1 MIVAFVVLLS
11 AAVDVARGTLL
22 PINQHRPCMA
32 TFNGSLALD
41 LEPFFQWPVRAQFV
55 PGNAPGGYYSYEYDC
70 AGKRTVCGP
79 GVAVCQI
86 RNDHITFE
94 AGGSPLKALWFSGT
108 YSPIPQVS
116 LEIRYPVR
124 LLPKQLLFAGKT
136 SIRRFCMGSLARS
149 QSDFLRMSIFKI
161 GLKGLDNGNA
171 TFMAYGE
178 MPTETVSRTAS
189 APLLSILTHPCP
201 LYFYCIVYCYY
212 TVQFRHDSAL
222 QQLPELPAH
231 AKVNTVRRER
241 CLQKCKRIARL
252 HGHPRYWPLLL

>member
-1 MIVAFVVLLS
+1 MIVAFVVLLF

-124 LLPKQLLFAGKT
+124 LLPKQLLFAE
-136 SIRRFCMGSLARS
+136 SHPFA
-149 QSDFLRMSIFKI
+149 DF
-161 GLKGLDNGNA
+161 A
-171 TFMAYGE
+171 W
-178 MPTETVSRTAS
+178 
-189 APLLSILTHPCP
+189 
-201 LYFYCIVYCYY
+201 
-212 TVQFRHDSAL
+212 
-222 QQLPELPAH
+222 AH
-231 AKVNTVRRER
+231 VRP
-241 CLQKCKRIARL
+241 IL
-252 HGHPRYWPLLL
+252 HGLTCAIGSERLSSHVDL